1 MLSQIKNVSS
11 RFIKSIFISGISEA
25 FITKLISSHNLISFK
40 DQKAN
45 KNNMIYPEILFYYP
59 QDESSISPS
68 FLEYIFIDGISIQLN
83 LQPPKFIPEV
93 LTDAKG
99 ERTYLYSIRLFDKIE
114 INHKKYYLPY
124 ALSIWSPVNNCEA
137 FKNIL
142 TEFYRI
148 MKSTNKDIINSS
160 LINYHNLE
168 IIHMI
173 IFLTDI
179 ILPPYN
185 SKMILNFRFSSIEL
199 NFPSIT
205 QIPNNEEYIQLLFDC
220 LEISAI
226 IKLWCSVLSEKHII
240 FLANQGY
247 LLFAITQGL
256 LSLIFPFTWLYTY
269 IPILPVNL
277 IDYLDSPIPYIIGI
291 IVNTIDINE
300 LNEKYPGHV
309 ICDLNSSTINK
320 NGVSFLSN
328 IEEDIIKKKIRYLYN
343 PKLYEMEDI
352 YLDENEKQK
361 YNNKNFELEDVDMT
375 KTFGENIHYI
385 FFRIFRYQLS
395 VIQSNFVKDKVF
407 DVQIFL
413 EDFCQDEM
421 RDFWDKLTSTEAFD
435 HFLMNLNN
443 NDNAP
448 FSKII
453 SKILSLEGNE
463 NDILINSETKND
475 LNNKEEE
482 TFTIKYNLP
491 SNLNYIMNQFSEMDE
506 GSDDYGKAL
515 RHLLLEYNN
524 SLRRINNDS
533 KYFQK
538 LSSKNENIIQK
549 SLGKNYKHRKP
560 EKKVSIRYK
569 NKYIIPKQTLQPPNM
584 KRIKSKIELVEF
596 TNDSDSSQ
604 ENRSNDIKEDL
615 KRRESLNIIIQ
626 KPIYNSFYLYGLDT
640 IKDIE
645 QKIIKNQLR
654 KLKTAPKF
662 GEEKINSY
670 MDENND
676 LLYHQDF
683 LSFSKFF
690 FVTLTLK
697 KNIVLGYRNIF
708 IKKIKNLLK
717 NYSGESIQSQL
728 LSKNKKL
735 KSVLELD
742 QEIINGLI
750 KSRDE
755 DNINNS
761 NGLDQS
767 NSEEKIIFESS
778 SDYMS
783 DKDEI
788 NITKVKST
796 EIKSINI
803 LKSTNS
809 DFTEYL
815 DIIDFSNIDS
825 SQFSLI
831 SAFILDLDTIK
842 GFNNN
847 IFAILKLYERS
858 YLMNEL
864 DFSYSNFYSFLGKLD
879 YLMLHQYYQNIIN
892 SKEYDNLKMNGYLNI
907 IYLRLK
913 QMEAE
918 GKGIRRKVRI
928 FKTVKL
934 NYSGDALIQELQK
947 RRFSRRYNKLSTR
960 SIYQY
965 KNLMNFDHNFLNV
978 SLYHLLSMRKGSEN
992 EGNNPLKMNILN
1004 MYKKY
1009 KRTTKDPSQIVEEI
1023 GILINLFI
1031 VQKSLHKLQSEVIT
1045 SKFLSNLSN
1054 TEEFK
1059 KIKDLVAE
1067 LQVIDLKY
1075 ILNVRDNHKTAFWLN
1090 ILNFLVIFAVI
1101 YKKENILTNYEWHKL
1116 KKNSYFNIGGFN
1128 FSLQEI
1134 EMNIIGN
1141 NNKSKTFYEEMTS
1154 FPRGDSRNK
1163 FKIDKVVKYVNFGIF
1178 EPMTYSFRLQIYFP
1192 QTIEN
1197 QILKNA
1203 IDYFSSKIIFDGK
1216 NILVKL
1222 PEYLLWVDDN
1232 FLKNLDIYKPLINK
1246 DLFDFMS
1253 KNKDKVEFV
1262 KHDWSL
1268 NFAHSII

>member
-1 MLSQIKNVSS
+1 MLSEINKISS
-11 RFIKSIFISGISEA
+11 RFITSIFISGINEA
-25 FITKLISSHNLISFK
+25 FINKLISMHNMNSFK
-40 DQKAN
+40 KSKSNNN
-45 KNNMIYPEILFYYP
+45 KTIYPEILFYYP
-59 QDESSISPS
+59 QDESNLSPS
-68 FLEYIFIDGISIQLN
+68 FLEYIFIDGINIEFN

-114 INHKKYYLPY
+114 INYKKYYLPY

-148 MKSTNKDIINSS
+148 MKSTNEDLSNSS

-168 IIHMI
+168 FVHLI

-185 SKMILNFRFSSIEL
+185 SKMILNFHFSSIEL
-199 NFPSIT
+199 NFPSLT

-240 FLANQGY
+240 FISNQGY

-256 LSLIFPFTWLYTY
+256 LSLIFPFSWLYTY

-291 IVNTIDINE
+291 LANTIDINE

-320 NGVSFLSN
+320 NGVSFLSY

-343 PKLYEMEDI
+343 PKLFEIEDI

-361 YNNKNFELEDVDMT
+361 YNNKNFELEDIDMN

-385 FFRIFRYQLS
+385 FFRIFRYQLNA
-395 VIQSNFVKDKVF
+395 IQQNYAKDKVF

-413 EDFCQDEM
+413 EEYCQDEM

-435 HFLMNLNN
+435 HFLMNLIN

-453 SKILSLEGNE
+453 SKILSVEDNE
-463 NDILINSETKND
+463 KENLINTELK
-475 LNNKEEE
+475 KEEE
-482 TFTIKYNLP
+482 PFIIKYTLP
-491 SNLNYIMNQFSEMDE
+491 SNMNYIMNQFTEMDE
-506 GSDDYGKAL
+506 GGDDYGKAL
-515 RHLLLEYNN
+515 KHLLLEYNEDL
-524 SLRRINNDS
+524 SRINNNTA
-533 KYFQK
+533 YFQK
-538 LSSKNENIIQK
+538 LSSKNNGILSK
-549 SLGKNYKHRKP
+549 SLNKNYKGRKP
-560 EKKVSIRYK
+560 AKKVSIRIKKDDIEGK
-569 NKYIIPKQTLQPPNM
+569 NTLPNNNL
-584 KRIKSKIELVEF
+584 KRIKSEIELKIMPPVSE
-596 TNDSDSSQ
+596 NISQEHSDSN
-604 ENRSNDIKEDL
+604 EKL
-615 KRRESLNIIIQ
+615 KKRETSVMILQN
-626 KPIYNSFYLYGLDT
+626 PTMNLFYLYGLDT

-654 KLKTAPKF
+654 KIRTSFEIGQQKF
-662 GEEKINSY
+662 KAKFE
-670 MDENND
+670 ENND

-697 KNIVLGYRNIF
+697 KNTILGYRSIYIKKLKKLLNDYSSESLPLKN
-708 IKKIKNLLK
+708 KKIKSVPDLNLDVLNEVIKK
-717 NYSGESIQSQL
+717 NEANNNS
-728 LSKNKKL
+728 LSKD
-735 KSVLELD
+735 LEESSL
-742 QEIINGLI
+742 EN
-750 KSRDE
+750 E
-755 DNINNS
+755 
-761 NGLDQS
+761 
-767 NSEEKIIFESS
+767 IIFESS
-778 SDYMS
+778 SDYTPE
-783 DKDEI
+783 KDELKLLK
-788 NITKVKST
+788 TKSEK
-796 EIKSINI
+796 IQDKNI
-803 LKSTNS
+803 LKSTNNEY
-809 DFTEYL
+809 TEYL
-815 DIIDFSNIDS
+815 DIIELNKIDS
-825 SQFSLI
+825 SQFSLM
-831 SAFILDLDTIK
+831 SAFLLELETFNC
-842 GFNNN
+842 FNNN
-847 IFAILKLYERS
+847 IYAILKLYERS
-858 YLMNEL
+858 FLINDL
-864 DFSYSNFYSFLGKLD
+864 DFSYSHFLSFLNKLD
-879 YLMLHQYYQNIIN
+879 YLMLHRYYQNIIDN
-892 SKEYDNLKMNGYLNI
+892 KEYDNLKMKEYSNL
-907 IYLRLK
+907 LHMKLK
-913 QMEAE
+913 QMEAD
-918 GKGIRRKVRI
+918 GKGIRKRFWVSKSM
-928 FKTVKL
+928 KL
-934 NYSGDALIQELQK
+934 NYSADALVEELKK
-947 RRFSRRYNKLSTR
+947 RKFSRKINKLSTN
-960 SIYQY
+960 SIFKF
-965 KNLMNFDHNFLNV
+965 KNFMNLDNNFLNI
-978 SLYHLLSMRKGSEN
+978 SLYNFLSLRKNSEN

-1009 KRTTKDPSQIVEEI
+1009 KRTNKDPSQLVEEI

-1045 SKFLSNLSN
+1045 PKFLSNLNN

-1059 KIKDLVAE
+1059 KIKDVVAE

-1075 ILNVRDNHKTAFWLN
+1075 ILNVKDNHKTSFWLN
-1090 ILNFLVIFAVI
+1090 ILNFLVVFAVI

-1154 FPRGDSRNK
+1154 FAIGDSRNK
-1163 FKIDKVVKYVNFGIF
+1163 YKIDNVIKYVNFGIF
-1178 EPMTYSFRLQIYFP
+1178 EPMSYSFKLQMYFP
-1192 QTIEN
+1192 QTIEK

-1203 IDYFSSKIIFDGK
+1203 IDYFSNKIIFDGK
-1216 NILVKL
+1216 KVVVKL

-1232 FLKNLDIYKPLINK
+1232 FLKNLELYEPMINK
-1246 DLFDFMS
+1246 DLFDFMVN
-1253 KNKDKVEFV
+1253 NKDKVEFV
-1262 KHDWSL
+1262 KHDWAL
-1268 NFAHSII
+1268 NFSHAVM